1 MSTDPVLKQ
10 YMVGR
15 PNMGSRAAFLQRVE
29 KILDSRWFTNNGA
42 MVQEFEARIVEL
54 TGAKHAI
61 AMCNATVAMSLVAQ
75 ALELK
80 GEVIV
85 PSYTFV
91 ATAHAFSQV
100 GVTPV
105 FADID
110 PHTHNI
116 DPSSVAQL
124 VNRNTCAIVG
134 VHLWGRPCEIGA
146 LQTLADQCGVP
157 LLLDAAHALGCSWQG
172 RMIGQFGR
180 CEVFSFHATKFV
192 NSFEGGM
199 ITTNDDE
206 LADKLRLMR
215 NFGFA
220 GLDHVVGPGT
230 NAKMTEVCA
239 AMGLTSL
246 ESMHEFVAKNR
257 ENHQAL
263 KRRLDIRSVWRVL
276 DFDEGQPS
284 NFQYLVVEHTG
295 NRTSQDRDLTLDA
308 LRQQGFM
315 ARKYFWPCC
324 HRMPPYRGDARH
336 VPLSL
341 ANTEQVAD
349 RVIVLPTGQDI
360 GPAEIG
366 QMADI
371 LCGL

>member
-1 MSTDPVLKQ
+1 MSQKQ
-10 YMVGR
+10 YLVGR
-15 PNMGSRAAFLQRVE
+15 PNVGDQDRFLGRVRR
-29 KILDSRWFTNNGA
+29 ILDARWFTNDGE
-42 MVQEFEARIVEL
+42 MVREFESRIVEL

-110 PHTHNI
+110 SRTHNI
-116 DPSSVAQL
+116 DPASVARL

-146 LQTLADQCGVP
+146 LQALADQRGVP
-157 LLLDAAHALGCSWQG
+157 LLLDAAHALGCGWQG

-199 ITTNDDE
+199 VTTHDDE

-220 GLDHVVGPGT
+220 GLDHVVSAGT

-246 ESMHEFVAKNR
+246 ESMPEFVAKNR
-257 ENHQAL
+257 ENHQML
-263 KRRLDIRSVWRVL
+263 KRSLAARSDWRVL
-276 DFDEGQPS
+276 DFDESQPS
-284 NFQYLVVEHTG
+284 NYQYLVVELAGHHT
-295 NRTSQDRDLTLDA
+295 SEHRDQTLDA

-324 HRMPPYRGDARH
+324 HRMPPYSGDSRH
-336 VPLSL
+336 IPTSL
-341 ANTEQVAD
+341 ASTEHVAD
-349 RVIVLPTGQDI
+349 RVIVLPTGQDV
-360 GPAEIG
+360 GPAEIAR
-366 QMADI
+366 MADI
-371 LCGL
+371 LCDR